1 MIIFSRADKKSACQN
16 KTVSI
21 DWFRLVHYYGRKQMK
36 KFFLALVA
44 IFAFTGVSNAQFN
57 GPSAV
62 ANTPMTIKQALS
74 LQDDSKVVLQGHIIN
89 GLGDEKYTFSD
100 GTDQIV
106 VEIDDEDWAGRKV
119 TPENTVEIFGEVD
132 KDTLKPTE
140 IDVDSFTVK

>member
-1 MIIFSRADKKSACQN
+1 
-16 KTVSI
+16 
-21 DWFRLVHYYGRKQMK
+21 MK

-44 IFAFTGVSNAQFN
+44 IFAFAGVSNAQFN

-89 GLGDEKYTFSD
+89 SLGDEKYTFSD